1 MSLKIRVLMAKAG
14 LDGHDRGVKLIART
28 FRDAGFEVI
37 YTGLHQSPVQIVRT
51 AIQEDADVVA
61 LSVLSSAHM
70 SICRNVLDE
79 LRKADALDKTV
90 ILGGTI
96 LEEDI
101 PQLEEMGIAAVFPTG
116 SPIDAGAIY
125 IKRLFEDRKD

>member
-37 YTGLHQSPVQIVRT
+37 YTGLHQSPAQIVKT
-51 AIQEDADVVA
+51 SIQEDVDVVA

-70 SICRNVLDE
+70 SICRNVIDE

-101 PQLEEMGIAAVFPTG
+101 PRLKEMGVAEVFPTG
-116 SPIDAGAIY
+116 SAIDAGAKY
-125 IKRLFEDRKD
+125 VKRLFEDRKD

>member
-37 YTGLHQSPVQIVRT
+37 YTGLHQSPVQIVKT

-70 SICRNVLDE
+70 SICRNVVDE
-79 LRKADALDKTV
+79 LRKAGAPDKTV

-101 PQLEEMGIAAVFPTG
+101 PQLKEMGVAEVFPTG
-116 SPIDAGAIY
+116 SPIDAGAKY
-125 IKRLFEDRKD
+125 IKGLYEDRKA